1 MSVTA
6 PMLND
11 VRHLLDALEQSPDPL
26 FVTDRSNRIVLWNKP
41 LERLLGFQES
51 EVTGSTCGQV
61 LCGSD
66 RFGNRYCVDPCPVL
80 QIANRGET
88 VHRFDLCVQTKSKAR
103 VEVEVTILN
112 LPVPPPYRFFLSH
125 IVRPIERSD
134 EAPRPATPRGTAE
147 VTDIR
152 AQRLTRR
159 ELEVLGMLAN
169 GLHISE
175 IGERLSISA
184 LTARNHVQNILEKLE
199 VHSKSEAVA
208 FAFRQKVI

>member
-1 MSVTA
+1 MSVTT

-11 VRHLLDALEQSPDPL
+11 VKHLLDAMEQSPDPL

-41 LERLLGFQES
+41 LERLLGFTES
-51 EVTGSTCGQV
+51 EVKGSTCGTV

-66 RFGNRYCVDPCPVL
+66 HFGNRYCVDPCPVL

-88 VHRFDLCVQTKSKAR
+88 VHRFDLRVQTKSKTHVA
-103 VEVEVTILN
+103 VEVTILN

-125 IVRPIERSD
+125 IIRPVEHAEEST
-134 EAPRPATPRGTAE
+134 RPAALKPVAE
-147 VTDIR
+147 ATDIR

-169 GLHISE
+169 GLHITE